1 MTIIK
6 FPSRQNDPPFLND
19 IEEDGYHVYSLKNA
33 KIPGYYPPE
42 LPEYPGVN
50 IKDIQVDDVITI
62 RVFFGI
68 GKGKNMRIDGGHIN
82 LKVEHI
88 DEDNVLAM
96 IMTELPEEFSL
107 KVGASLEIFED
118 EILYKTMVTVH

>member
-6 FPSRQNDPPFLND
+6 FPSRNNEPAFLND
-19 IEEDGYHVYSLKNA
+19 IKEDGYHVYSLKNA

-50 IKDIQVDDVITI
+50 INDLKVDDVVTI

-68 GKGKNMRIDGGHIN
+68 GKGKKMRIDGGD
-82 LKVEHI
+82 I
-88 DEDNVLAM
+88 DVKIEYIDDGEILAV
-96 IMTELPEEFSL
+96 IMTTLPKEFSL
-107 KVGASLEIFED
+107 ETGSSIEIYKE
-118 EILYKTMVTVH
+118 EMLYKAGT